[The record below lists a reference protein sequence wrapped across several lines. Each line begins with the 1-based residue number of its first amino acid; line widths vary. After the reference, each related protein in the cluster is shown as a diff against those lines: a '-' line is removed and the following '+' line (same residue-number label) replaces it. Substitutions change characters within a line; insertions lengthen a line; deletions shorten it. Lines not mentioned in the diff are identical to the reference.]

1 MKKRFSLLQKP
12 FTTSSFLELLLFFF
26 VLTTIVL
33 PSMFTS
39 HTFTLPIKPQNY
51 MQAYLFFAKIFI
63 CAMFEELIYRVYL
76 PFQMKRFFL
85 KQNWIIKQRENK
97 IFIIISN
104 IFFALAHSYL
114 GILNVC
120 FAFIMGF
127 FFSFI
132 YEIIKRH
139 LNSFYAFSTISLIHF
154 CYNSVMLFIN
164 IF

>member
-1 MKKRFSLLQKP
+1 MKKRFSLPQKS
-12 FTTSSFLELLLFFF
+12 FTISFFLELLLFLFIF
-26 VLTTIVL
+26 TTIIL
-33 PSMFTS
+33 PTIFTS
-39 HTFTLPIKPQNY
+39 HTFILPTKSQSY
-51 MQAYLFFAKIFI
+51 THAYLFFAKIFI

-104 IFFALAHSYL
+104 ILFALAHSYL

-120 FAFIMGF
+120 FAFIMGL

-132 YEIIKRH
+132 YEYLKK
-139 LNSFYAFSTISLIHF
+139 NTYVAFFMISLIHF
-154 CYNSVMLFIN
+154 FHNAIMFYILMKT
-164 IF
+164 